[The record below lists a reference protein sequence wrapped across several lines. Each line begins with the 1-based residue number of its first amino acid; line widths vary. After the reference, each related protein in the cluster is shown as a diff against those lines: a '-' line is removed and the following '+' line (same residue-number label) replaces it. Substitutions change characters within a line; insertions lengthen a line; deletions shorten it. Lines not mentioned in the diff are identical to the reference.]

1 MQPAPA
7 LRTCPCAL
15 HAAARVQG
23 QQAAVRQ
30 RVGPTFARGRAQIGR
45 QIDQR
50 RDAVGH
56 PAARRRSAGQC
67 GRVEQHATPRGAH
80 QRATQ
85 RAVLVLHDR
94 FQPPH
99 GLDKALL

>member
-1 MQPAPA
+1 MPTMSYQPRIGTP
-7 LRTCPCAL
+7 LL
-15 HAAARVQG
+15 MV
-23 QQAAVRQ
+23 
-30 RVGPTFARGRAQIGR
+30 IGR
-45 QIDQR
+45 TG
-50 RDAVGH
+50 ACGNTK
-56 PAARRRSAGQC
+56 RSAGQC
-67 GRVEQHATPRGAH
+67 GRVGQHATPRGAH